1 MSLKSAWAA
10 LRARLPK
17 TNTTKASAAPQRLA
31 THDDFM
37 RRQRRFYL
45 LVVALMGL
53 LSLCS
58 LFVALVAFARPMP
71 VVMWDREDG
80 AAVLVQDT
88 KTPRLR
94 LEEWQIKATAKLFA
108 ERFVGFAGPVARRD
122 AAQAAN
128 MMTERFR
135 TIYMADERA
144 IALIQERDGSNIE
157 ARILRPNIKIGRYD
171 PDNLGGSVHVVLT
184 ATRQFSPLVGD
195 GKPESDYVLLRLVLM
210 RVPLSPDALLGL
222 KVDFAN
228 VQTFPTIERL
238 NAALAK
244 AG

>member
-1 MSLKSAWAA
+1 
-10 LRARLPK
+10 
-17 TNTTKASAAPQRLA
+17 
-31 THDDFM
+31 M
-37 RRQRRFYL
+37 RKQRRFFL
-45 LVVALMGL
+45 TVTALMGL

-58 LFVALVAFARPMP
+58 IFVALVAFARPIP
-71 VVMWDREDG
+71 VVMWDRDAG
-80 AAVLVQDT
+80 QAVLVQDT

-94 LEEWQIKATAKLFA
+94 LEEWQIEATAKQFA
-108 ERFVGFAGPVARRD
+108 ERFIGFAGPVARRD

-135 TIYMADERA
+135 TIYMADES
-144 IALIQERDGSNIE
+144 ALTLIKERDGSNIE
-157 ARILRPNIKIGRYD
+157 ARLLRPTVEIGRYD
-171 PDNLGGSVHVVLT
+171 PDNLGGNVHVVLT

-195 GKPESDYVLLRLVLM
+195 GQPHSDYVLLRLVLM

-228 VQTFPTIERL
+228 VQTFPTLKRL